1 MEALAGNRES
11 RERESKPA
19 MYHPE
24 SVARIAIESFGVYKR
39 SSEQRKLRTGSGWSS

>member
-1 MEALAGNRES
+1 MEALARNGES

-24 SVARIAIESFGVYKR
+24 SVASGRHRKYDVYKR
-39 SSEQRKLRTGSGWSS
+39 PSEQRKLTER